1 VHSSYAIKAQFGQ
14 ISLLFRSTRFI
25 IKTGLI
31 ITRFFFMPPKDFENQ
46 LKGILSQYRQS
57 FTDKAY
63 NTENED
69 HDVLMDVFGITPLL
83 KRENRQYW
91 GRELGMCWQQLVCE
105 IFRLSCE
112 DYKPAMRVGGDEP
125 CDCVVGKDVID
136 TKYRIGSG
144 DSGTLKKFK
153 QYGKM
158 FREQDLR
165 PVLLILRED
174 NLSAAVGACKMDG
187 WDVLTGR
194 LTFDYIK
201 KRSGID
207 LDEWLRGL
215 AHTKEFFVA
224 R

>member
-1 VHSSYAIKAQFGQ
+1 MPSEQ
-14 ISLLFRSTRFI
+14 I
-25 IKTGLI
+25 
-31 ITRFFFMPPKDFENQ
+31 EQ
-46 LKGILSQYRQS
+46 HLKGILSQYRQS

-63 NTENED
+63 SDENED

-91 GRELGMCWQQLVCE
+91 GRELGMCWQRLVCE
-105 IFRLSCE
+105 VFQLRCQN
-112 DYKPAMRVGGDEP
+112 YKSAIRIGDDEP
-125 CDCVVGKDVID
+125 CDCIVGNDVID

-158 FREQDLR
+158 FQTQGLH

-174 NLSAAVGACKMDG
+174 NLPAAISACKVGG
-187 WDVLTGR
+187 WNVLTGDD
-194 LTFDYIK
+194 TFDYVK
-201 KRSGID
+201 TASRFD
-207 LDEWLRGL
+207 LHTWLRKL
-215 AHTKEFFVA
+215 ADAKEFFVS